1 MSTLSTLTTT
11 ESTFEE
17 KSTTLAEVATST
29 LADEGLGDWRVGWVP
44 GVKMIY

>member
-17 KSTTLAEVATST
+17 KLTTTAST
-29 LADEGLGDWRVGWVP
+29 LADEDLGDWRTGWVP
-44 GVKMIY
+44 GL